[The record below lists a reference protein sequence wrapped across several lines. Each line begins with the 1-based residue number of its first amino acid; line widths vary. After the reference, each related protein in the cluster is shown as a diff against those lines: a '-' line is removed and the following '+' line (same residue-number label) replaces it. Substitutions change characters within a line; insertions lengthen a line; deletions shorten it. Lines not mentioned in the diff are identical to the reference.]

1 MALEKKEAFIQ
12 ACFEQLCETGF
23 GGASAKKITRRI
35 GVSDTLLFKYFGKL
49 DALYKATLTQHC
61 KSLFVFA
68 MPAKLPS
75 TFAFLQA
82 YLEAFF
88 ESVLVERQG
97 AVRLYFKAAF
107 ERPDLFS
114 ELNLDLEKSGSFL
127 ELKFVVKEKKV
138 SNVDEKMVLFAAALQ
153 GLMLKVALSDEQK
166 LKDML
171 STDLNILSRRLLDW
185 FAA

>member
-1 MALEKKEAFIQ
+1 MAQEQKEAFIQ

-23 GGASAKKITRRI
+23 GGSSAKKIASRI

-61 KSLFVFA
+61 KSLFVLA
-68 MPAKLPS
+68 MPAKSPS

-97 AVRLYFKAAF
+97 AVGLYFKAAF

-114 ELNLDLEKSGSFL
+114 DLNLDLEKSGSFL
-127 ELKFVVKEKKV
+127 ELKYVIKEKKV
-138 SNVDEKMVLFAAALQ
+138 QNVDEKMLLFASALQ
-153 GLMLKVALSDEQK
+153 GLMLKVALLGDEK
-166 LKDML
+166 PKDVL
-171 STDLNILSRRLLDW
+171 SADLNILSRRLLDW